1 MNQILALLD
10 RSSPAPVVAAA
21 RSLAVLLGASV
32 AERFADDPSDALAS
46 PLAAVVIAGCG
57 PPAVTMAASLSA
69 PVLVVPA
76 DCEPA
81 PRIQRI
87 LVPLDGTPP
96 SSAASRPL
104 IETAPQA
111 GVEIVVVHAMDAET
125 CPAFTDQPQH
135 ELSEWGRE
143 LLARRGPWGGGVDAV
158 QFEHRVGPA
167 EDVITATASDRECDA
182 IVLSWNRS
190 TRADRSAVVRATV
203 DRARHPVLPLPA
215 EAGV

>member
-10 RSSPAPVVAAA
+10 RTSAAPVVAAA

-32 AERFADDPSDALAS
+32 AERFADDAGDSLAS

-57 PPAVTMAASLSA
+57 PPAVALAASLNA

-76 DCEPA
+76 TCEPA

-87 LVPLDGTPP
+87 LVPLDGTPGA
-96 SSAASRPL
+96 SAASRPL

-135 ELSEWGRE
+135 ELTEWGHE
-143 LLARRGPWGGGVDAV
+143 FLARHCPWGIDAV
-158 QFEHRVGPA
+158 QFEHRVGAA
-167 EDVITATASDRECDA
+167 EDVIHATANDRECDA
-182 IVLSWNRS
+182 IVLSWNRA
-190 TRADRSAVVRATV
+190 TRVDRSAVVRATV
-203 DRARHPVLPLPA
+203 DRSRHPVLLLAA
-215 EAGV
+215 EADGV